1 MYFFQ
6 IRSISGFWEVLK
18 VNHEVIYWFIHFSFW
33 EEFFRININV
43 RLMKAILVVC
53 PESEAVRVLL
63 VLTRLTKV
71 TSKAAPKE
79 NRVFLLLSSKQQT
92 KFE

>member
-1 MYFFQ
+1 MMLFTGLHT
-6 IRSISGFWEVLK
+6 SLSGRNV
-18 VNHEVIYWFIHFSFW
+18 
-33 EEFFRININV
+33 FRIDINV
-43 RLMKAILVVC
+43 RLMKAILVFC